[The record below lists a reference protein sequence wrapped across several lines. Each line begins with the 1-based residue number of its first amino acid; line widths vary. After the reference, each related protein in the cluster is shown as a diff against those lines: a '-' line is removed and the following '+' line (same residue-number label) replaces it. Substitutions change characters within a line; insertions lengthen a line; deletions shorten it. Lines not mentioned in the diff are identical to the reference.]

1 MTSNAR
7 YCASPFATRRWPAR
21 EVSVGRVGVGGE
33 NPVRVQSM
41 TISHTHDVDATVAE
55 ILGLVEVGCEI
66 VRMTVASRADAAA
79 LPAIVERVR
88 AAGHDVPFV
97 ADIHY
102 SPAHAMAA
110 VEVVEKVRINPGNY
124 VDKKRFDTRE
134 ITDEEYEACR
144 AQVEATFA
152 PLVRRAKE
160 RGVALRVGVN
170 HGSLSD
176 RMVNRFGDSP
186 LGMVESALEYLR
198 MCVAEDFHDV
208 VISMK
213 SSNPIIMVQAYR
225 LLVARMAEEGMDFP
239 LHLGVTE
246 AGEGREGRVKSA
258 VGIGALLEDGLG
270 DTIRVSLTENAA
282 REVPVARA
290 LARRLETVARTPIA
304 AKDLTAAEAG
314 AGFDPFTFRRRNSRP
329 VLVGRYAYGGNQP
342 PRVELP
348 LGAELAALPSW
359 EAILGRFHFDADRFP
374 ETLEIDVP
382 TLDAATNWLERLGER
397 GHSPVPIVNA
407 PAVSVRLG
415 SAALAEAIERD
426 ASDGAVL
433 AAPAAKLVERVDRV
447 SLPWDED
454 SAVGVGAI
462 AVARAARSVLLEA
475 PPWESGA
482 TGDEAGDNARASRWR
497 TALLDL
503 VTPYVE
509 AGVQNLLLGVRIADT
524 QPASA
529 PVRVAAALFESMNLE
544 IPFVLID
551 TGRPDGAMSSE
562 AYDAIVDPS
571 VRLGSSLV
579 DGFGDAV
586 RLSDDLDP
594 EMNLEL
600 AFDIL
605 QATRMRTSKAEF
617 ISCPSCGRTL
627 FDLETTSRRIRELT
641 GHLKGVKIGIM
652 GCLVNGPGE
661 MADADFGYVGWKV
674 GRVNLYVGQ
683 ECVVENV
690 PEADAGERLIDL
702 IKEHGRWVDPPVSVE
717 A

>member
-7 YCASPFATRRWPAR
+7 YCASPFSTRRWPAR

-134 ITDEEYEACR
+134 ITDKEYEACR

-290 LARRLETVARTPIA
+290 LARRLDAVARSPRA
-304 AKDLTAAEAG
+304 AEDLTSGDVE

-329 VLVGRYAYGGNQP
+329 VLVGRYSYGGNQP

-348 LGAELAALPSW
+348 VGAALASLPSW
-359 EAILGRFHFDADRFP
+359 EAILERFRFDSDRFP
-374 ETLEIDVP
+374 ETLEIEIP
-382 TLDAATNWLERLGER
+382 TLDAAKTWVERLGER
-397 GHSPVPIVNA
+397 GHSPVPIVNT

-415 SAALAEAIERD
+415 DAVLGKAVLGKAAAD
-426 ASDGAVL
+426 ASLLDPTVAT
-433 AAPAAKLVERVDRV
+433 LVERVDRV
-447 SLPWDED
+447 AL
-454 SAVGVGAI
+454 AYAAATAHAAAALAI
-462 AVARAARSVLLEA
+462 ARAARTTLLEA
-475 PPWESGA
+475 PPWPRG
-482 TGDEAGDNARASRWR
+482 EADGGRVSTWR
-497 TALLDL
+497 DALLDF

-509 AGVQNLLLGVRIADT
+509 AGVQNLLLGLRIADT
-524 QPASA
+524 RPASA
-529 PVRVAAALFESMNLE
+529 PVRVAAALFESMNLDV
-544 IPFVLID
+544 PFVLID
-551 TGRPDGAMSSE
+551 TGRPEQATTPES
-562 AYDAIVDPS
+562 YDAIVDPS
-571 VRLGSSLV
+571 VRLGSALV

-586 RLSDDLDP
+586 RLADELDP
-594 EMNLEL
+594 EANLEL

-683 ECVVENV
+683 ECVVDNV
-690 PEADAGERLIDL
+690 PEAEAGERLIEL
-702 IKEHGRWVDPPVSVE
+702 IKEHGRWVDPPVAVE
-717 A
+717 T